1 MAILL
6 NNSTFNCVSAFG
18 FNYATSGE
26 YLYGL
31 GVSSLADTCKNGSA
45 VNGVFIGVNS
55 GIDICCAKNVIAI
68 GANVLSRKVSNKGG
82 LCNVVAIGAYA
93 MSEFNSGSG
102 FCNSV
107 GIGYRVFRCSVDI
120 PNFNVAVGYRSM
132 DNIGYNDKNVMI
144 GNKTGISIN
153 GGSCNVAIGY
163 CAGFSMY
170 NNQKDLFIG
179 YKAGQYISGN
189 SMYNIIIGYCAGP
202 IVGVHYGVISIGCE
216 STTQAYYNYHT
227 SFGNSNTT
235 CNWVGATRWNL
246 ASDRYDKTEIVD
258 LPDNLGLNFIRKLK
272 PVKFKYDYRDRYVKK
287 CGYEFGQKDGTLSNK
302 QESYGFLAQE
312 MKVSLVE
319 LGEKFDAISFDEF
332 NDSYRLKND
341 DLIAPIIKSL
351 KQTLD
356 RLEII
361 ENKIKYN

>member
-6 NNSTFNCVSAFG
+6 NNSTFNGVHAFG
-18 FNYATSGE
+18 FNYAYNGA

-31 GVSSLADTCKNGSA
+31 GVTSLANTCKNGSN

-55 GIDICCAKNVIAI
+55 GIDICLAKNVIAI
-68 GANVLSRKVSNKGG
+68 GANVLSRKVSNKTG
-82 LCNVVAIGAYA
+82 LCNVVAIGSYA
-93 MSEFNSGSG
+93 MSEFDTNSG

-107 GIGYRVFRCSVDI
+107 GIGYGVFKCSYDA
-120 PNFNVAVGYRSM
+120 PNFNVAVGYKSM
-132 DNIGYNDKNVMI
+132 NDIGYSIRNVMI
-144 GNKTGISIN
+144 GNKTGISIK
-153 GGSCNVAIGY
+153 GSCNVAIGY

-170 NNQKDLFIG
+170 NNLRDLFIG
-179 YKAGQYISGN
+179 YKAGQYIGGN
-189 SMYNIIIGYCAGP
+189 SFDNIAIGYCAGP
-202 IVGVHYGVISIGCE
+202 VVGVHYGVISIGCG

-227 SFGNSNTT
+227 SFGNTNTS
-235 CNWVGATRWNL
+235 CNWVGASKWNL
-246 ASDRYDKTEIVD
+246 ASDRYDKTEIVN

-312 MKVSLVE
+312 MKSSLVE
-319 LGEKFDAISFDEF
+319 LGEEFDAISFDEL
-332 NDSYRLKND
+332 NDAYRLRND
-341 DLIAPIIKSL
+341 DLISPIIKSL